1 MARFAPWRSDPAR
14 AEVPGLLPPD
24 GAPYQQ
30 VLRTSQYAWWRPAL
44 GVLLGLSMFMLMTTL
59 ISQAVIRLAWATTA
73 ADESYQAYY
82 TAAYAFRRP
91 PGMLALN
98 LAIAALIPISWL
110 LITMVHQVAPRWLSS
125 VRPRLRW
132 RYLAVCLGVAVIA
145 TAVSLV
151 SQLFIQPVHIQA
163 QQGFWAFLVV
173 IILTSPLQ
181 AAGEEVFFRGY
192 VLQALGS
199 LYGRPWFGVVLSAVL
214 FAAFHGWQNLPLFV
228 DRLAFGLLAA
238 ALVWRTGGLEAG
250 IAAHVINNVFAYT
263 FAGLTGTIA
272 GLRAL
277 KEIGWLTAV
286 IDVGGFALFAV
297 LAYLVARWLK
307 VQTRVDL
314 STVRPRFE

>member
-1 MARFAPWRSDPAR
+1 
-14 AEVPGLLPPD
+14 LLPPD
-24 GAPYQQ
+24 GAPYPLT
-30 VLRTSQYAWWRPAL
+30 LRTSQYAWWRSAL
-44 GVLLGLSMFMLMTTL
+44 GVVLGLSLFWLMTTL
-59 ISQAVIRLAWATTA
+59 ISQLVIMIAWATTA
-73 ADESYQAYY
+73 AGQSYQTYF
-82 TAAYAFRRP
+82 TDAYAFRRP
-91 PGMLALN
+91 SGMLALN
-98 LAIAALIPISWL
+98 LALAALIPVSWL

-132 RYLAVCLGVAVIA
+132 RFLAMCLGVAVIA

-151 SQLFIQPVHIQA
+151 SQLLLEPVHVHL
-163 QQGFWAFLVV
+163 QQGFWAFLIV
-173 IILTSPLQ
+173 IVLTSPIQ

-192 VLQALGS
+192 LMQALGS
-199 LYGRPWFGVVLSAVL
+199 MYGRPWFGVIVSSVV
-214 FAAFHGWQNLPLFV
+214 FAFFHGSQNLPLFV

-238 ALVWRTGGLEAG
+238 ALVSRTGGLEAG

-277 KEIGWLTAV
+277 DKISWLTAV

-297 LAYLVARWLK
+297 LAYLVARWRK

-314 STVRPRFE
+314 STVQTLR

>member
-1 MARFAPWRSDPAR
+1 
-14 AEVPGLLPPD
+14 LLPPD
-24 GAPYQQ
+24 GAPYPLM
-30 VLRTSQYAWWRPAL
+30 LRTSQYAWWRSAL
-44 GVLLGLSMFMLMTTL
+44 GVVLGLSLFWLMTTL
-59 ISQAVIRLAWATTA
+59 ISQLVIMVAWATTA
-73 ADESYQAYY
+73 AGQSYQTYF
-82 TAAYAFRRP
+82 TDAYAFRRP
-91 PGMLALN
+91 SGMLALN
-98 LAIAALIPISWL
+98 LALAALIPVSWL

-132 RYLAVCLGVAVIA
+132 RLFAMCLGVAVIA

-151 SQLFIQPVHIQA
+151 SQLLLEPVQVHP
-163 QQGFWAFLVV
+163 QQGFWAFLIV
-173 IILTSPLQ
+173 IVLTSPIQ

-192 VLQALGS
+192 LMQALGS
-199 LYGRPWFGVVLSAVL
+199 LYGRPWFGVIVSSVV
-214 FAAFHGWQNLPLFV
+214 FAFFHGSQNVPLFV

-277 KEIGWLTAV
+277 EKISWLTAV

-297 LAYLVARWLK
+297 LAYLVARWRK

-314 STVRPRFE
+314 STVRALQ

>member
-1 MARFAPWRSDPAR
+1 M
-14 AEVPGLLPPD
+14 PGLLPPD
-24 GAPYQQ
+24 GAPYPL
-30 VLRTSQYAWWRPAL
+30 VLRTSQYAWWRSAL
-44 GVLLGLSMFMLMTTL
+44 GVLLGLSVFLLVTTL
-59 ISQAVIRLAWATTA
+59 ISQAVVFLAWATTA
-73 ADESYQAYY
+73 ADESYSTYSTDAR
-82 TAAYAFRRP
+82 AFRRP
-91 PGMLALN
+91 AGMLALN
-98 LAIAALIPISWL
+98 LALAALIPMSWL

-132 RYLAVCLGVAVIA
+132 RFLAICLGVAVVA
-145 TAVSLV
+145 TVVSLV
-151 SQLFIQPVHIQA
+151 SQLFIQPVHVQA

-173 IILTSPLQ
+173 IILTSPIQ

-192 VLQALGS
+192 LMQACGS
-199 LYGRPWFGVVLSAVL
+199 IVSQPWFGVIVSSVL
-214 FAAFHGWQNLPLFV
+214 FALFHGSQNLPLFV

-277 KEIGWLTAV
+277 DKIGWLTAV

-314 STVRPRFE
+314 STVRPRSE

>member
-1 MARFAPWRSDPAR
+1 M
-14 AEVPGLLPPD
+14 
-24 GAPYQQ
+24 
-30 VLRTSQYAWWRPAL
+30 LRTSQYAWWRSAL
-44 GVLLGLSMFMLMTTL
+44 GVVLGLSLFWLMTTL
-59 ISQAVIRLAWATTA
+59 ISQLVIMIAWATTA
-73 ADESYQAYY
+73 AGQSYQTYF
-82 TAAYAFRRP
+82 TDAYAFRRP
-91 PGMLALN
+91 AGMLALN
-98 LAIAALIPISWL
+98 LALAALIPASWL

-132 RYLAVCLGVAVIA
+132 RLLAMCLGVAVIA

-151 SQLFIQPVHIQA
+151 FQLLLEPVHVHL
-163 QQGFWAFLVV
+163 QQGFWAFLIV
-173 IILTSPLQ
+173 IILTSPIQ

-192 VLQALGS
+192 LMQALGS
-199 LYGRPWFGVVLSAVL
+199 LYGRPWFGVIVSSVV
-214 FAAFHGWQNLPLFV
+214 FAFFHGSQNVPLFV

-277 KEIGWLTAV
+277 EKISWLTAV
-286 IDVGGFALFAV
+286 VDVGGFALFAV
-297 LAYLVARWLK
+297 LAFLVARWRK

-314 STVRPRFE
+314 STVQALR